1 MHLQKYEK
9 IVTHK
14 DDPLKTFQ
22 NPSTATLNGDH
33 LPRKLFWSFF
43 KIGTFT
49 IGGGYAMIP
58 MMEEELVNKRKW
70 LSQEEFLDLLSVSQ
84 AMPGVFAVN
93 MATSVGHRLFGKRG
107 AVISIIGNIAVPICI
122 ILLLAIFFR
131 HFRGNATM
139 EKIFWG
145 IRPAVV
151 ALIAAP
157 VFRMA
162 KTAGINW
169 KNCWIPIV
177 AALLIWIVGVSPIW
191 IILATIIGGTLWGMH
206 IRSE

>member
-1 MHLQKYEK
+1 MQKYEK
-9 IVTHK
+9 IVTHNEEQQ
-14 DDPLKTFQ
+14 KTFQ
-22 NPSTATLNGDH
+22 YSAQTVPKGKH
-33 LPRKLFWSFF
+33 LGRKLFWSFF

-58 MMEEELVNKRKW
+58 MMEEELVNHRSW
-70 LSQEEFLDLLSVSQ
+70 LSPEEFLDLLSVSQ

-93 MATSVGHRLFGKRG
+93 MATSVGHRIYGKRG
-107 AVISIIGNIAVPICI
+107 AIVSIIGNIAVPICI

-157 VFRMA
+157 LFRMA

-169 KNCWIPIV
+169 RNCWIPIL
-177 AALLIWIVGVSPIW
+177 AALLIWLVGVSPIW
-191 IILATIIGGTLWGMH
+191 IILATIVGGTLWG
-206 IRSE
+206 RFSENKK